1 MTVVYDSLDMPD
13 QALTF
18 GKRLRETRHRARLS
32 VAELARA
39 AVLTENAIYRLES
52 GSRNQPRADTIEALA
67 RALDVSADELLGLDP
82 RHESLT
88 EVPLGDLVE
97 VPFAAG
103 TDQEGDV
110 ILVPEICLPDDVPHD
125 RLAAAYAPDDAC
137 APDLHETD
145 LAIIALDHPWS
156 DGDLLALLNSHVL
169 LIRRAYREGDAVL
182 IVGADLTDRRTVP
195 ADSVIGRVMRSIR
208 SH

>member
-1 MTVVYDSLDMPD
+1 MASSSI
-13 QALTF
+13 
-18 GKRLRETRHRARLS
+18 GKRVRSLRASRGWS
-32 VAELARA
+32 IAELARN
-39 AVLTENAIYRLES
+39 AVLTESAVYKIENKPNA
-52 GSRNQPRADTIEALA
+52 QPQPDTIAALA
-67 RALDVSADELLGLDP
+67 RALTVSADELLGLP
-82 RHESLT
+82 VHESLT
-88 EVPLGDLVE
+88 EVALGDLVE

-110 ILVPEICLPDDVPHD
+110 MLVPEICLPDDVPHD
-125 RLAAAYAPDDAC
+125 RLVAAHAPDDAC
-137 APDLHETD
+137 APDLHQTD
-145 LAIIALDHPWS
+145 LAIIATDWPWA

-169 LIRRAYREGDAVL
+169 VIRRAYREGDAVL